1 MRKLG
6 HYFSVLIGFIF
17 RFLPWNMN
25 KLMASVLAF
34 IWVDVLK
41 LRQKVVYQNLDLA
54 FKNQLTDSQKKELM
68 KQSLFYLCRSFF
80 DIMKIPSLNEKWIS
94 ENVIFHGV
102 DHFDNKTGCLFL
114 TLHLGS
120 GDLAA
125 AVMSEKVIPLS
136 LISKRFRNKFIDQF
150 WFTLRGH
157 SKTQFIDAHSK
168 NNAFEILKALK
179 QNKGVV
185 FVLDQ
190 FMGKP
195 YGIATEFFGQ
205 TTGTAY
211 GLALFAQKTKAPVV
225 PLYTYWDKQDKL
237 NICFEKPVK
246 VIMNDENLEQEEI
259 NRRMTNEFNNVL
271 ENIIRRHP
279 EQWMWVHRRWK
290 KFE

>member
-6 HYFSVLIGFIF
+6 HYFSLLVGFIF
-17 RFLPWNMN
+17 SFLPWQVN
-25 KLMASVLAF
+25 KLMASMLAF

-54 FKNQLTDSQKKELM
+54 FKNKLSNSEKQRIM

-94 ENVIFHGV
+94 ENVVFHGL
-102 DHFDNKTGCLFL
+102 DQFNNKSGCLFL

-125 AVMSEKVIPLS
+125 AILSEKVIPLS
-136 LISKRFRNKFIDQF
+136 LISKRFKNVFIDQF
-150 WFTLRGH
+150 WFSLRGQ
-157 SKTQFIDAHSK
+157 SKTHFINAHSK
-168 NNAFEILKALK
+168 NNAFEILKSLK

-195 YGIATEFFGQ
+195 YGISTEFFGQ
-205 TTGTAY
+205 TTGSAY

-237 NICFEKPVK
+237 NICIEKPVAGL
-246 VIMNDENLEQEEI
+246 MNETHLEQDEV
-259 NRRMTNEFNNVL
+259 NRRMTNEYNQVL
-271 ENIIRRHP
+271 ESIIRRHP